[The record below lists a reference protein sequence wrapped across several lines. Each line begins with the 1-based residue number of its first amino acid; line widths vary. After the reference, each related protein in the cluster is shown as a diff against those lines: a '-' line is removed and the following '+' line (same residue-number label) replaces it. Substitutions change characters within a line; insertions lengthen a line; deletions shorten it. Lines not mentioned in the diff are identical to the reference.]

1 MKKKTTKEIGI
12 QIRKG
17 LDSREVTN
25 YDYSEIQLAIET
37 MQ

>member
-12 QIRKG
+12 QIKG